1 MQKVQPQLT
10 TTSEQDLVSRARQGD
25 SAAFAELVR
34 QNQTASRKLALSILR
49 DSHAAEDE
57 VQTAFTKALQHIGT
71 FQQESKFSTWLN
83 RIVANQCLMR
93 LRQLRR
99 SRLFHIDAPVEEE
112 GITFELPDRQLNPE
126 QSLAQR
132 EAAQI
137 LSREVSR
144 IPPLMREVVILRDLQ
159 ELPMEEVAARLGISV
174 PAAKSRLLRA
184 RAELRQRLQRHQ
196 GRMGLRTV
204 TA

>member
-1 MQKVQPQLT
+1 MQKVPPQLP

-25 SAAFAELVR
+25 TSAFAELVR
-34 QNQTASRKLALSILR
+34 QNQSASRRLALSILR

-57 VQTAFTKALQHIGT
+57 VQTAFTKALQHIGA

-112 GITFELPDRQLNPE
+112 GVTFELPDRQPNPE

-137 LSREVSR
+137 LSREVNR
-144 IPPLMREVVILRDLQ
+144 IPPLMRDVVILRDLQ

-196 GRMGLRTV
+196 GRMGLRTL